1 MRTGRIARAGQ
12 AGSFRRCWFYR
23 VKIDEQGLAA
33 GLPRHSH
40 KGDKIIGRCAC
51 DAAFGYT
58 SIAVAVENPASVV
71 HGDFVEIQQIAV
83 LMAATLL
90 PNAGVTLNWIVW
102 RSVDG
107 YPCLPS
113 IVGCGNKGIPFARET
128 IGLVVTWL
136 ICAYEATTGAS
147 STPADRLGMHSIL
160 DPMRCTNI
168 DVANPA
174 LSAVRADFNMNV
186 ALRRTVRWHR
196 LIVHI
201 TKIRG
206 VAAINGDRRI
216 GAVNLWPAVRHKKFI
231 PCGAAI
237 GAEGATL
244 CAVTALNWKPNSAIR
259 SHMHMAVQPAA
270 LCSDPVVSRYAR
282 TITGA
287 QRIAALAR
295 CSYAILR
302 AIVNS
307 LALVDLVY

>member
-23 VKIDEQGLAA
+23 VKIGEQGLAA

-51 DAAFGYT
+51 DAAFGHT
-58 SIAVAVENPASVV
+58 SIAVAIENPASVV

-83 LMAATLL
+83 LVTATLL
-90 PNAGVTLNWIVW
+90 PNAGVTLNRIVW

-168 DVANPA
+168 DVANPSLA
-174 LSAVRADFNMNV
+174 AVRADFDMNV
-186 ALRRTVRWHR
+186 ALGGIVRRDR
-196 LIVHI
+196 LIVHM
-201 TKIRG
+201 TKICG
-206 VAAINGDRRI
+206 VIAIDCNGRIRAITLRPAASD
-216 GAVNLWPAVRHKKFI
+216 KKFA
-231 PCGAAI
+231 PYGAAI

-259 SHMHMAVQPAA
+259 SHM
-270 LCSDPVVSRYAR
+270 
-282 TITGA
+282 
-287 QRIAALAR
+287 
-295 CSYAILR
+295 
-302 AIVNS
+302 
-307 LALVDLVY
+307 